1 MPLYEYKCD
10 ACQKVFEEMQ
20 KFSDAPLSH
29 CPTCN
34 SPVQKQMS
42 VTSFALKGSG
52 WYTTDYKKSSV
63 AAKAPA
69 TPAAAVTPAA
79 PATTAA
85 PASVK

>member
-63 AAKAPA
+63 APLLLHQLQLNNLFLRKF
-69 TPAAAVTPAA
+69 
-79 PATTAA
+79 
-85 PASVK
+85 